1 MNNDLEKL
9 DAIRERLDVSYE
21 DARKALEEAGG
32 DVVQALA
39 SLENSQRDVVAIIGE
54 LVDEIA
60 KLVGSKPAKRI
71 KVRLGRKILADIPV
85 ALTAAAGFFLGLTAV
100 LVTKVAIEL
109 DKEDSRARS
118 GEISPSE

>member
-1 MNNDLEKL
+1 LNNDLEKL